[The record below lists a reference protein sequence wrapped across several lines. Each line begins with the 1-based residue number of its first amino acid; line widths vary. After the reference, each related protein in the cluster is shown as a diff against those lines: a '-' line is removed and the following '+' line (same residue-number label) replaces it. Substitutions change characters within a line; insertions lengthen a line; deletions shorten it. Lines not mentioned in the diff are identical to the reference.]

1 MAIQDAL
8 VDMFS
13 QAARAAAP
21 DFGLD
26 PKELPIPE
34 IERPRV
40 KEHGDWSTNL
50 ALVLAPK
57 AKRSPRQVAEA
68 IAANVRTDGVV
79 TKVEVAG
86 PGFVNVFLKES
97 WLADALA
104 EILEQAR
111 SYGRRAPTG
120 RKVQVEYVSANP
132 TGPLHI
138 GHARN
143 AALGDAIANVLEA
156 TGDDVQREYYCN
168 DAGHQMELFGRSV
181 DARLLQLHGRPA
193 ELPEDGYAGDY
204 VKDLAAEVDTRI
216 DRSIL
221 DLPEDERWPVVL
233 ATAVPIMLATIEATL
248 RRFGVRFDSYF
259 SERTLHDSGEIDAA
273 IAKMREA
280 GYVYD
285 ADGAV
290 WFASTKFGD
299 DKDRVLIRSNLQ
311 PTYFAADCAYV
322 FDKFGRGFD
331 HLIYVW
337 GADHHGDVVRVKGA
351 ARALGFDPDATEIVL
366 HQFVAFRRGGQPV
379 QMSKRTGQL
388 LTLDELIDEVGADA
402 ARYTLL
408 TRSADSAMEFDIDEV
423 KRQTMENPVYYVQ
436 YAHARISSLLRRA
449 QAQGVELPPWRD
461 ADFGLLQHE
470 SEGEL
475 IRTLTEFPEVVGMAA
490 RNLSPHRL
498 TKYAE
503 EVAAGFHRFYT
514 DCRVISEDLP
524 LTVARLWLSSAVK
537 QVVGGALDLIGVSA
551 PDVMKRISDDGTDEG
566 DPGGSG

>member
-8 VDMFS
+8 VDLFAR
-13 QAARAAAP
+13 AARAAAP
-21 DFGLD
+21 EFGLD
-26 PKELPIPE
+26 PDQLPQPDLD
-34 IERPRV
+34 RPRV

-68 IAANVRTDGVV
+68 IVANLPTDGVIA
-79 TKVEVAG
+79 KAEVAG
-86 PGFVNVFLKES
+86 PGFVNVFLRHT
-97 WLADALA
+97 WLADTLA
-104 EILEQAR
+104 EILQQGDD
-111 SYGRRAPTG
+111 YGRWRKTG

-143 AALGDAIANVLEA
+143 AALGDAIANVQEA
-156 TGDDVQREYYCN
+156 VGNDVQREYYYN
-168 DAGHQMELFGRSV
+168 DAGRQMELFGRSV
-181 DARLLQLHGRPA
+181 ETRLLHRHGKEA
-193 ELPEDGYAGDY
+193 KLPEDGYAGDY
-204 VKDLAAEVDTRI
+204 IKDVAAAVDATLDPRA
-216 DRSIL
+216 L
-221 DLPEDERWPVVL
+221 DLPEAERWQAVL
-233 ATAVPIMLATIEATL
+233 HAAVPIMLDMIETTL
-248 RRFGVRFDSYF
+248 ERFGVRFDSYF
-259 SERTLHDSGEIDAA
+259 SERTLHESGEIDQA
-273 IAKMREA
+273 IAKMRQA

-299 DKDRVLIRSNLQ
+299 DKDRVLIRSSGQ

-322 FDKFGRGFD
+322 IDKFGRGFD

-351 ARALGFDPDATEIVL
+351 AEALGFDPARTEMVL
-366 HQFVAFRRGGQPV
+366 YQFVAFRRGGQPV

-436 YAHARISSLLRRA
+436 YAHARVASLLRRA
-449 QAQGVELPPWRD
+449 EQQGVDRPHWREVD
-461 ADFGLLQHE
+461 LGLLEHG
-470 SEGEL
+470 SEHEL
-475 IRTLTEFPEVVGMAA
+475 IRTLAEFPDIVEMAA
-490 RNLSPHRL
+490 RGHAPHRL

-503 EVAAGFHRFYT
+503 GVAAAFHHFYA
-514 DCRVISEDLP
+514 DCRVITEDAN
-524 LTVARLWLSSAVK
+524 LTHARLWLSAATK
-537 QVVGGALDLIGVSA
+537 QVVGSALALIGVSA
-551 PDVMKRISDDGTDEG
+551 PESMERIGGVDQEAAD
-566 DPGGSG
+566 GSG